1 MEAPP
6 VSYVRTQDGYDL
18 AYCDVGTGLP
28 VVLLPGRLNSMA
40 YTWYR
45 WASWFAPLREGN
57 RFVSFDAR
65 GQGLSTRGLR
75 EGLAVEDYVSDVALV
90 LDHLKLPEA
99 ILVAHGNGGHVAVRY
114 ATQHPDRVSA
124 LVLVSVTVNI
134 EAWNMSLWQGVAG
147 ENWELFLRSL
157 IPRSLPPEAIE
168 ERLTRMK
175 AIETHSDYMRA
186 QQAMAAAPT
195 IEHLLPSVQV
205 PTLVIHP
212 RDYLMIP
219 VSQGTRLAGG
229 IPGARLVMI
238 PGQADELFGNASELA
253 AALKTFLSEMGPGS
267 SAPAPTSETVAAV
280 KLSPRETEV
289 LHLIAAGRS
298 NQQIADELV
307 LSLRTVERHITN
319 LYGKIGA
326 HGKADATAYAL
337 RHVFT
342 E

>member
-1 MEAPP
+1 MNAPP
-6 VSYVRTQDGYDL
+6 VQYVRTVDGYDL
-18 AYCDVGTGLP
+18 AYCDVGTGRP

-45 WASWFAPLREGN
+45 WAPWFAPLREGN

-75 EGLAVEDYVSDVALV
+75 EDHVIEHYVSDVDLV

-114 ATQHPDRVSA
+114 TTKYPERVSA
-124 LVLVSVTVNI
+124 LVLVSVTVTI

-147 ENWELFLRSL
+147 ENWDIFLRSL
-157 IPRSLPPEAIE
+157 IPRSLPPDAIE

-175 AIETHSDYMRA
+175 AIETQSDYNLAR
-186 QQAMAAAPT
+186 QAMSAAPT

-212 RDYLMIP
+212 MNYIMIP
-219 VSQGTRLAGG
+219 VSEGTRLAGG

-238 PGQADELFGNASELA
+238 AGQADELFGDASELA
-253 AALKTFLSEMGPGS
+253 AALKTFLSEMAPRI
-267 SAPAPTSETVAAV
+267 SAPALANQTAVVA
-280 KLSPRETEV
+280 KLSPREAEV
-289 LHLIAAGRS
+289 LHLIAAGKS
-298 NQQIADELV
+298 NQQIADQLV

-319 LYGKIGA
+319 LYAKIGA
-326 HGKADATAYAL
+326 RGKADATAYAL
-337 RHVFT
+337 RHGFD
-342 E
+342 